1 MNMFAFYAVRGWKL
15 SDLAAL
21 SKIEKMFLYRAQENH
36 YLEEA
41 QRYNAMFGGKG

>member
-1 MNMFAFYAVRGWKL
+1 MFAFYAARGWTL

-21 SKIEKMFLYRAQENH
+21 SKIEKMFLCRAQENY

-41 QRYNAMFGGKG
+41 QMYNAMFGGKG